1 MQNMLNQVYFYVTF
15 LNNSAQD
22 QHCFKSAMGPR
33 VPRHLIL
40 TLQPLPGVLSAPEQ
54 TPWEGG
60 APEPAATAC
69 DLWEGLISGEAKR
82 NTFPFY
88 RLMSVL
94 ALAA

>member
-1 MQNMLNQVYFYVTF
+1 MLNQVYFYVTF

-40 TLQPLPGVLSAPEQ
+40 TLQP
-54 TPWEGG
+54 
-60 APEPAATAC
+60 EPAATAC